1 MSLLT
6 ILSFLSAAII
16 LTIMPGP
23 DNLFTLAQS
32 IAKGKKAGI
41 YTTLGLCTGLVV
53 HITAAAAGISAI
65 IYQSSIAFN
74 IVKYLGAGYLLWLA
88 YKSFRDKGGS
98 FELQAEDSLDY
109 KALYKRGVIMNLL
122 NPKVSLFFLA
132 FLPQFVS
139 YNAGNVPL
147 QMLVLG
153 VIFLVQAFVIFSLIS
168 IFSGIVGTF
177 LRKNTSFGRKMNL
190 VQGCLF
196 LFISFKVAFSK

>member
-109 KALYKRGVIMNLL
+109 KDLYKRGVIMNLL

>member
-109 KALYKRGVIMNLL
+109 KDLYKRGVIMNLL

-196 LFISFKVAFSK
+196 LFISFKIAFSK